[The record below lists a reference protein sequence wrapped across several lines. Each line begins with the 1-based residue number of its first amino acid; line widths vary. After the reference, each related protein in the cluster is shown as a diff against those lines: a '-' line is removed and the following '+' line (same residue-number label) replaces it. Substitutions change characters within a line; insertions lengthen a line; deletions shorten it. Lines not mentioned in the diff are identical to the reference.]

1 LGTFSVYLVRVLRPT
16 ISAAKRYSSRRNVLD
31 VDANAVP
38 AQRIRRVDSGDGQL
52 DQAQDRQEGDGE
64 RGLSARGCAQKQLRN
79 AATIVH
85 RGPPRGKSNGLLDR
99 ASGNGKGIV
108 NFGLTRNNCA
118 RVDQGHDELHDRCR
132 LEIEVLNVD
141 LGRVYTRPSAR
152 DTTTV
157 CVGLSTADD
166 LHAVRE
172 DILGSSRSTELLE
185 KLMR

>member
-1 LGTFSVYLVRVLRPT
+1 MLTPS
-16 ISAAKRYSSRRNVLD
+16 
-31 VDANAVP
+31 P
-38 AQRIRRVDSGDGQL
+38 AQRIRRVDRGDGHP

-64 RGLSARGCAQKQLRN
+64 RGLSPRVAQKQLPN

-85 RGPPRGKSNGLLDR
+85 RGPPRGKSNGLLNR

-141 LGRVYTRPSAR
+141 LGRVHARPSAR

-172 DILGSSRSTELLE
+172 DILGSSRSTDPL
-185 KLMR
+185 